1 MLGGLLILSLS
12 FLAASA
18 ETGKHW
24 ALIVAGSKGWH
35 NYRHQVIIRISKQT
49 SYHLQGSPYYFGLRT
64 NAQITIKVGRFSVS
78 PGMMQAKAN

>member
-35 NYRHQVIIRISKQT
+35 NYRHQVINSELASKHHITCKVHLIIS
-49 SYHLQGSPYYFGLRT
+49 
-64 NAQITIKVGRFSVS
+64 A
-78 PGMMQAKAN
+78 